1 EMEESERAALHKLNL
16 GLLMIADPDRI
27 DDLAVTIQH
36 NNVGKARVKS
46 RRFANSENIT
56 NALRQSR
63 PDHLHVIWG
72 EQDAVA
78 AGQFAEREAVLRA
91 VRPDLTFKLIPEAGH
106 WASYENAP
114 AFNAYLTEILR

>member
-1 EMEESERAALHKLNL
+1 MTTSDFPVLPEWKRA
-16 GLLMIADPDRI
+16 PPS
-27 DDLAVTIQH
+27 V
-36 NNVGKARVKS
+36 
-46 RRFANSENIT
+46 
-56 NALRQSR
+56 
-63 PDHLHVIWG
+63 WG

-78 AGQFAEREAVLRA
+78 AGQFDAREAVLRA

>member
-1 EMEESERAALHKLNL
+1 MS
-16 GLLMIADPDRI
+16 
-27 DDLAVTIQH
+27 VW
-36 NNVGKARVKS
+36 RVKS